1 VTLRVSEGTFEGR
14 SPTLGTLKC
23 SLSLASKRQKP
34 RGQPYKLTDENGL
47 HLLINPNGSKLWR
60 FRYRFGGKQLIVAPG
75 VVAASG
81 YETPATSYIV
91 ANTTRIYSDL
101 AVYGTNVTGELK
113 RGEKVE
119 ALAKVKGWEWLL
131 VGRQGTGI
139 GYVPI
144 SMLAPED
151 KYIPFAQPGGD
162 RSIAST
168 GVPLSD
174 CRPRWLVL
182 PRLEKNVPAM
192 ISRDAYCS
200 LMSLS
205 AFRTAATKEAI
216 VYGLAI
222 QASGLAGSAR
232 LRVSAV

>member
-131 VGRQGTGI
+131 VGRQGTGCRSRCWHRRTN
-139 GYVPI
+139 I
-144 SMLAPED
+144 SLRES
-151 KYIPFAQPGGD
+151 IID
-162 RSIAST
+162 RSAWRRSLASQ
-168 GVPLSD
+168 V
-174 CRPRWLVL
+174 
-182 PRLEKNVPAM
+182 
-192 ISRDAYCS
+192 
-200 LMSLS
+200 
-205 AFRTAATKEAI
+205 
-216 VYGLAI
+216 
-222 QASGLAGSAR
+222 
-232 LRVSAV
+232 RVSHCPIADRDGLCCRDSKRMFQR